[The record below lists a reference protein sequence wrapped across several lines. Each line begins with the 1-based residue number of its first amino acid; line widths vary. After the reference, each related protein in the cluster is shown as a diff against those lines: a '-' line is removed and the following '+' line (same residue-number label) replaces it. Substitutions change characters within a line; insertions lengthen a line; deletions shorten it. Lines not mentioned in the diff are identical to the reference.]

1 MSQSTISRRLQTFLA
16 DERHCRAAL
25 VVIPTLPFHSI
36 PIPFAFVH
44 TVFSVPG
51 VVWVSPV
58 PGVVVPGCA
67 IRPEEGGW
75 RITYCLVSVSAQ
87 PTLPDID
94 PEHELVLLLRVDGD
108 QVRLEQHRRGDCDV
122 QLRPSGSD
130 IQPSPS
136 PNFSSQENIYNIC
149 LQSLPSPA
157 PDNLKNRLSDNIV
170 LRLGSDNTVGHIFGL
185 PRGAAAERP
194 RLEGEGM
201 GLRTG

>member
-1 MSQSTISRRLQTFLA
+1 M
-16 DERHCRAAL
+16 
-25 VVIPTLPFHSI
+25 
-36 PIPFAFVH
+36 H

-170 LRLGSDNTVGHIFGL
+170 LRLGSDQIIPWVTSL
-185 PRGAAAERP
+185 AS
-194 RLEGEGM
+194 LEELQQRDPVLKAKGWD
-201 GLRTG
+201 